1 MLHLGDSLVKTSDIS
16 QMLAQKPT
24 PKAPAIGRFH
34 DVLKEF
40 GKRRRNSLYAMI
52 VWVVQDR
59 IIQVKYALLLW
70 ARNGIVGRSVGFPG
84 SIGPRACWNDRRRFR
99 LFWNQSRHSR
109 S

>member
-1 MLHLGDSLVKTSDIS
+1 MLHLGDSLVKTSDLS

-70 ARNGIVGRSVGFPG
+70 ALNGIVGRSVGFPG
-84 SIGPRACWNDRRRFR
+84 SIRPRA
-99 LFWNQSRHSR
+99 S
-109 S
+109 